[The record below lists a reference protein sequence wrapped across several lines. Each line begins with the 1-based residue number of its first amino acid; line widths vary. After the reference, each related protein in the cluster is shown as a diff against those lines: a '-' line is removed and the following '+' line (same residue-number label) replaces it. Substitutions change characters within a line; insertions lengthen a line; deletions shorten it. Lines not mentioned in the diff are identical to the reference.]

1 MSFAFMPVYSGDY
14 LRDTRH
20 LTPQKHGVYFLLLM
34 YCWDQRGPLP
44 LDEQECAGIAN
55 CRSAD
60 EIDSLRYILAK
71 FFVRMDDG
79 FYNRRMQQEVEKAQ
93 AISVKREDA
102 GRRGA
107 NERMRRFREA
117 QALAKQVPSKSQAS
131 DATPTTTTTTTTTAT
146 KVKDIVGLKPDVA
159 PLKDEAKA
167 ILAFLNEKARRNY
180 QPTETNLKFIL
191 ARFREG
197 YTAAQCR
204 QVVAKKCRE
213 WGADEKMAL
222 YLRPATL
229 FNSEK
234 FNQYAGELV
243 VVAEEIRHG

>member
-146 KVKDIVGLKPDVA
+146 KVKDIVGLKPDAV
-159 PLKDEAKA
+159 A
-167 ILAFLNEKARRNY
+167 ILEFLNEKAGRAY
-180 QPTETNLKFIL
+180 QPTDANLDLIK
-191 ARFREG
+191 ARLKEG
-197 YTAAQCR
+197 YTVAQCK
-204 QVVAKKCRE
+204 QVIAKKCRE
-213 WGADEKMAL
+213 WGGDDKMAP

-229 FNSEK
+229 FNCTK
-234 FNQYAGELV
+234 FNNYAGELV
-243 VVAEEIRHG
+243 DNG